1 MTPILISRFLLNL
14 RQLGES
20 EPVSVYNSR
29 FSIPGFRVQTLRSI
43 IGNMGEDLDHGR
55 DAQNH
60 YIDDAIAGQIWTEA
74 GGPFILSEN
83 NDFYHSQGVS
93 VEDKESH
100 MLVLS

>member
-1 MTPILISRFLLNL
+1 
-14 RQLGES
+14 
-20 EPVSVYNSR
+20 
-29 FSIPGFRVQTLRSI
+29 
-43 IGNMGEDLDHGR
+43 MGEDLDHGR

-100 MLVLS
+100 MLIYRDVIMTGLSPHLGCTTDLLFEGLRRID